1 MKILVIFASWAFY
14 EFLCK
19 LIGLATGI
27 TVALVTN
34 LNEGTSLAFIGT
46 IAMLISG
53 FLFFI
58 AFSVVFFVATSYGP
72 FRHDTQ

>member
-19 LIGLATGI
+19 LIASATDL
-27 TVALVTN
+27 TVILVTN
-34 LNEGTSLAFIGT
+34 LNEGTSLAIIGT

-53 FLFFI
+53 FLFLT
-58 AFSVVFFVATSYGP
+58 AFGFVFYVATSYGP
-72 FRHDTQ
+72 FRRDIQ